1 MSTVELLLKVKR
13 FLKLP
18 CYSLFDILVKGVEFE
33 IGDRP
38 CRDMVESKKVIKG
51 EIQME
56 EIIYTEKPNLNKP
69 YLIIGFEGWP
79 NAGEVSS
86 FALQHLVDSLEAR
99 RFASIPTGNFYQTS
113 SLRPM
118 AVIKEGRLIEL
129 KSPGN
134 HFYYVKT
141 LLSSDLILFHGVEP
155 HLRWDLFADLLLDLA
170 VKFNVMQIFTIG
182 GTYDYI
188 PHTCPPMVSA
198 LYNHEGL
205 RENVIRAGLGLTEY
219 SGPISI
225 HTFILEAAKKRD
237 LKAISLWG
245 HAPHYLQTKNIKVVC
260 SVLKRLINLTRIE
273 VDLTELEKAGDY
285 FDQQVSHLVEEDP
298 KLREVISKLEE
309 VYKRSG
315 KIPEPSGG
323 EEGVKEDKVVYIRAF
338 LKKLEDEEKKEGE

>member
-1 MSTVELLLKVKR
+1 MDRLLFER
-13 FLKLP
+13 SEAGDKLQ
-18 CYSLFDILVKGVEFE
+18 V
-33 IGDRP
+33 
-38 CRDMVESKKVIKG
+38 
-51 EIQME
+51 E

-86 FALQHLVDSLEAR
+86 FALQHLVGSLEAK

-134 HFYYVKT
+134 HFYYVK
-141 LLSSDLILFHGVEP
+141 SPHFSDLILFYGVEP
-155 HLRWDLFADLLLDLA
+155 HLQWDLFVDLLLDLA
-170 VKFNVMQIFTIG
+170 EKFNVAQIFTIG

-188 PHTCPPMVSA
+188 PHTCPPVVSA
-198 LYNHEGL
+198 LFNHEGL

-245 HAPHYLQTKNIKVVC
+245 HAPHYLQTKNIKLVC
-260 SVLKRLINLTRIE
+260 SVLKRLMDLTKIE
-273 VDLTELEKAGDY
+273 VDLSELEKAGDY
-285 FDQQVSHLVEEDP
+285 FDQQVNHLVEEDP

-315 KIPEPSGG
+315 KIPSPSRR
-323 EEGVKEDKVVYIRAF
+323 EEDAKEDKVVYIQAF
-338 LKKLEDEEKKEGE
+338 LKKLEDDEKKES